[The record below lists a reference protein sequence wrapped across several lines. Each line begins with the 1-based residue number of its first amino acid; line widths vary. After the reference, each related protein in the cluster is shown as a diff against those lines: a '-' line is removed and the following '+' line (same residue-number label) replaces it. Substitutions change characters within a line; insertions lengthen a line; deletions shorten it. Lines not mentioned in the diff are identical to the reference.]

1 MNGDRVPC
9 HLAEGLNM
17 ELKMAVQG
25 LSLKAFNSR
34 NAEWIARKIDV
45 KNALE
50 IDRWMM
56 IKEK

>member
-1 MNGDRVPC
+1 
-9 HLAEGLNM
+9 M